1 MNVEIRTEPK
11 KRSLLLSLKKRM
23 WRWLRLTNLPVVKL
37 YTGYGNKTHCY
48 LYGHAFS
55 FGPLPRKKYRQNFLI
70 NALALLRLFMVR
82 TKKGVAIRLLWKGEQ
97 FITRSEADG
106 FFKFE
111 WSPLATPA
119 VGYHEVQVDMLDAND
134 QIMATGTAQLIVP
147 PQNPFAVISD
157 IDDTFLISYSANLRK
172 RLFVLL
178 TENALSRKPF
188 DGVVEHYKMLSHAR
202 ASKDTVN
209 AFFYVSSSEWNLYDY
224 IRDFSKQHQLPQGVH
239 LLNQVKTFSQ
249 VFKTGQNNH
258 GTKFMRISRI
268 LEAYPQQQFIL
279 LGDDSQEDPK
289 IYSSLAKHF
298 GKQIFCVYIRCVGK
312 NLKPNVEEMM
322 NTFKI
327 AGIHCCYFNHSA
339 HAIAHS
345 ASIGLV
351 SQE

>member
-11 KRSLLLSLKKRM
+11 KRSLLLRLKKWM
-23 WRWLRLTNLPVVKL
+23 WHSLRLTDSPVVKL
-37 YTGYGNKTHCY
+37 YTGYGNETQCY

-55 FGPLPRKKYRQNFLI
+55 FSPIPRKKYRQNLLI
-70 NALALLRLFMVR
+70 NAFALLRLFMVR
-82 TKKGVAIRLLWKGEQ
+82 TKKGAVIRLLWKDEQ

-111 WSPLATPA
+111 WSPVIMPA
-119 VGYHEVQVDMLDAND
+119 IGYHDIEVHMLDLNG
-134 QIMATGTAQLIVP
+134 QIMATATAQLLIP
-147 PQNPFAVISD
+147 PNNPFAVVSD
-157 IDDTFLISYSANLRK
+157 IDDTFLISYSGNLRK
-172 RLFVLL
+172 RLYVLL

-188 DGVVEHYKMLSHAR
+188 DGVAKHYKLLSHAR

-224 IRDFSKQHQLPQGVH
+224 IRDFSKQHQLPQGIY

-289 IYSSLAKHF
+289 IYTSLVKHF
-298 GKQIFCVYIRCVGK
+298 GQQIFCIYIRCVGK
-312 NLKPNVEEMM
+312 NVKPPVEEMM
-322 NTFKI
+322 NTIKE
-327 AGIHCCYFNHSA
+327 AGIHCCYFDHSA
-339 HAIAHS
+339 DAIAHS
-345 ASIGLV
+345 ISIGLV
-351 SQE
+351 G

>member
-11 KRSLLLSLKKRM
+11 KRSFLHRLKKRM
-23 WRWLRLTNLPVVKL
+23 WKSLRLTDSPVIKL
-37 YTGYGNKTHCY
+37 YTGYGNETQCHI
-48 LYGHAFS
+48 YGHAFS
-55 FGPLPRKKYRQNFLI
+55 FSPIPRKKYRQNLLI
-70 NALALLRLFMVR
+70 NAFALLRLFMVR
-82 TKKGVAIRLLWKGEQ
+82 TKKGAVIRLLWKDEQ
-97 FITRSEADG
+97 FITRSEVDG

-111 WSPLATPA
+111 WSPLIRP
-119 VGYHEVQVDMLDAND
+119 VIGNHEVEAQMLDSNNV
-134 QIMATGTAQLIVP
+134 IIATATAKLIIP
-147 PQNPFAVISD
+147 PNNPFAVISD

-188 DGVVEHYKMLSHAR
+188 DGVVKHYKLLSHAR
-202 ASKDTVN
+202 ASKDSVN

-224 IRDFSKQHQLPQGVH
+224 IRDFSKKHQLPQGVY
-239 LLNQVKTFSQ
+239 LLNQVKTLSQ

-298 GKQIFCVYIRCVGK
+298 GQQIFCIYIRCVGRNIK
-312 NLKPNVEEMM
+312 LPVDELM
-322 NTFKI
+322 NTI
-327 AGIHCCYFNHSA
+327 NEAGIHCCYFKHSA
-339 HAIAHS
+339 EAIAHS
-345 ASIGLV
+345 TAIGLLD
-351 SQE
+351 